1 MVGIEHFLNA
11 LPREKAIWVSERKP
25 KTCRAA
31 GELADEN
38 VQAREREPGM
48 RSAGLNTPTGNWCDK
63 CRRGGHVKEEC
74 WSKEN
79 SNTQGSTGNFREKK
93 IRCYNCREEGHT
105 RKICPKRKSGV
116 IL

>member
-1 MVGIEHFLNA
+1 
-11 LPREKAIWVSERKP
+11 
-25 KTCRAA
+25 
-31 GELADEN
+31 
-38 VQAREREPGM
+38 M

-116 IL
+116 ILCKEKNKPVHNVRLYRCRIVEGRYTEDILLDTGCEGT